1 MPHSGQRRLVV
12 REMSVAIKNLTATL
26 TVAGLLLSV
35 VPGRVA
41 AQVNRRDVP
50 VASQPQQRF
59 NSGQDIQPIY
69 EGWVRNADG
78 TFTFH
83 FGYLNRN
90 YRERPHVQ
98 IGANNFLS
106 PGPADQG
113 QPTYFYPRT
122 QRYQFSVT
130 VPATWDLNRE
140 LIWELRHNG
149 STQYAYAWLQ
159 PEWEIDRKNI
169 YSILNLQRGR
179 SNDELLGDVAPE
191 VEVKATAEGVR
202 LPGTAFLTAQVTDDG
217 LPPELPDRA
226 RPVREPSL
234 QRPDGAPDLPDNIP
248 HYSKSLP
255 ERNGLSVYWHVYRG
269 PADVDFELVGDS
281 DGFDP
286 WQEGYG
292 GDGRTTGTFTT
303 TATFRQPGTYLL
315 RATASDGLLL
325 TSTDIEV
332 VVAGAP

>member
-1 MPHSGQRRLVV
+1 MPHLGQRRLVG
-12 REMSVAIKNLTATL
+12 REMSVALNLTAAL
-26 TVAGLLLSV
+26 TVAGLLLPV
-35 VPGRVA
+35 VPGKVV

-78 TFTFH
+78 TYTFH

-90 YRERPHVQ
+90 YREQPHVE

-130 VPATWDLNRE
+130 VPATWDLNQE
-140 LIWELRHNG
+140 LNWELSHNG

-159 PEWEIDRKNI
+159 PEWEIDRQNI

-191 VEVKATAEGVR
+191 VEVKAAHAGVS
-202 LPGTAFLTAQVTDDG
+202 LPGTAFLTAHVTDDG
-217 LPPELPDRA
+217 LPAELPDRA
-226 RPVREPSL
+226 RPVREPTL
-234 QRPDGAPDLPDNIP
+234 RRPDGAPDLPDNIP
-248 HYSKSLP
+248 QYSKSMP

-269 PADVDFELVGDS
+269 PADVDFDSVGDS
-281 DGFDP
+281 DGFDR
-286 WQEGYG
+286 WREGYG

-303 TATFRQPGTYLL
+303 TATFSQPGTYLL

-325 TSTDIEV
+325 TSADIEV
-332 VVAGAP
+332 VVTGAR

>member
-1 MPHSGQRRLVV
+1 MPHVGQKLLAVVERRVALV
-12 REMSVAIKNLTATL
+12 LTAVTA
-26 TVAGLLLSV
+26 AGLLLTV
-35 VPGRVA
+35 APGDVA
-41 AQVNRRDVP
+41 AQVDRRDVP
-50 VASQPQQRF
+50 VAAQPQQRF
-59 NSGQDIQPIY
+59 DSGQDIQPIY

-78 TFTFH
+78 TYTFH

-90 YRERPHVQ
+90 YREQPHVQ

-130 VPATWDLNRE
+130 VPATWDLDRE
-140 LIWELRHNG
+140 LIWELTHNG

-169 YSILNLQRGR
+169 VSILNLQRGR
-179 SNDELLGDVAPE
+179 SNDELLADAAPD
-191 VEVKATAEGVR
+191 VEVTTAHAGVR
-202 LPGTAFLTAQVTDDG
+202 LPGTAFLTAQVIDDG
-217 LPPELPDRA
+217 LPPELPDRP
-226 RPVREPSL
+226 RPAREPSL

-248 HYSKSLP
+248 HYTKAMP
-255 ERNGLSVYWHVYRG
+255 ARNGLSVYWHVYRG
-269 PADVDFELVGDS
+269 PADVDFELAGES
-281 DGFDP
+281 EGFDS
-286 WQEGYG
+286 WQVGYE

-303 TATFRQPGTYLL
+303 TATFSQPGHYLL

-325 TSTDIEV
+325 TSADIEV
-332 VVAGAP
+332 VVTGAP